1 MKISSS
7 QSTRSSRFR
16 ARVLFL
22 ALILGALSA
31 TVPSAS
37 LPALDLDPLD
47 SGDLRVIEDVS
58 RWVETESFAGSP
70 SSVRDEIRRRSTGFE
85 VFRSYHG
92 REDRHAY
99 VSSLPF
105 GGMIRS
111 ASSRHG
117 VDSLLVAAIIEV
129 ESSFDPRAVSHR
141 GAVGLMQVL
150 PATAG
155 LSADDLVD
163 PAANLDRGA
172 RYLHRLLERFGG
184 DLELALAAYN
194 AGPTNVRRYG
204 GVPPFSETQAYVEKV
219 LRVYVEHHRAVWQ
232 ASEEAGLLLGDDD
245 PQIGLSATS
254 SDAV

>member
-1 MKISSS
+1 MC
-7 QSTRSSRFR
+7 
-16 ARVLFL
+16 L
-22 ALILGALSA
+22 ALILAALSA

-58 RWVETESFAGSP
+58 RWVEAPEHSHST
-70 SSVRDEIRRRSTGFE
+70 SVREEIRRRSTGFE
-85 VFRSYHG
+85 VFRSFHG
-92 REDRHAY
+92 RDDRHAY

-105 GGMIRS
+105 GDMIRA

-117 VDSLLVAAIIEV
+117 VDSLLLAAVIQV

-155 LSADDLVD
+155 LSADDLAD
-163 PAANLDRGA
+163 PAANIDRGA
-172 RYLHRLLERFGG
+172 FYLHRLLERFGG

-245 PQIGLSATS
+245 PSLGISTAA

>member
-1 MKISSS
+1 ML
-7 QSTRSSRFR
+7 
-16 ARVLFL
+16 V
-22 ALILGALSA
+22 LGALSA

-58 RWVETESFAGSP
+58 RWVETEDFAQAP
-70 SSVRDEIRRRSTGFE
+70 SVREEIRRRNTGFE

-99 VSSLPF
+99 VSALPF
-105 GGMIRS
+105 GEVIRG

-117 VDSLLVAAIIEV
+117 VDSLLLAAVIEV
-129 ESSFDPRAVSHR
+129 ESSFNPRAVSHR

-155 LSADDLVD
+155 LPADALVD
-163 PAANLDRGA
+163 PAANIDRGA

-232 ASEEAGLLLGDDD
+232 ASDEAGLLLGDRDS
-245 PQIGLSATS
+245 QTELSAS
-254 SDAV
+254 AAV

>member
-1 MKISSS
+1 MC
-7 QSTRSSRFR
+7 F
-16 ARVLFL
+16 
-22 ALILGALSA
+22 ALILAALSA

-58 RWVETESFAGSP
+58 RWVEADDFSRPTSVREP
-70 SSVRDEIRRRSTGFE
+70 SVRDEIRRRSTGFE
-85 VFRSYHG
+85 VFRSFHD

-105 GGMIRS
+105 GDIIRA

-117 VDSLLVAAIIEV
+117 VDSLLLAAVIEV

-155 LSADDLVD
+155 LSADDLAD
-163 PAANLDRGA
+163 PTSNIDRGA

-219 LRVYVEHHRAVWQ
+219 LRLYVEHHRAVWQ
-232 ASEEAGLLLGDDD
+232 ASDEADLLLGDDD
-245 PQIGLSATS
+245 PAVAHPASMPAPG